1 MLNSYTELYFWS
13 LLYSINCYVS
23 FLIKL
28 HNLLLLYDHLW
39 FSNALAI
46 LVNRWTDYPKITLNL
61 LSDPHVVTRTNLRPI
76 NILTEKKH
84 YFFVVQKNTRCRNL
98 FTQLSLL
105 CLHAESECQED
116 RVVGTAFGVR
126 AGLDTEHQFPPVP
139 TSSVTCSTGFL
150 FCETETPPPTC
161 GVAMM

>member
-13 LLYSINCYVS
+13 LLDSSNCYVS

-28 HNLLLLYDHLW
+28 HNLLLLYDHDHLW

-46 LVNRWTDYPKITLNL
+46 LVNRWTGYPKITLNL
-61 LSDPHVVTRTNLRPI
+61 LSDPHVVTRTNLRPR

-84 YFFVVQKNTRCRNL
+84 YFFVVQKNTSCRNL

-105 CLHAESECQED
+105 WNLCTWNQNARKIGLGAQPLESEL
-116 RVVGTAFGVR
+116 GST
-126 AGLDTEHQFPPVP
+126 LSTSSHQFPPAVWP
-139 TSSVTCSTGFL
+139 AAQVSSSMKQKHHHLLV
-150 FCETETPPPTC
+150 E
-161 GVAMM
+161 